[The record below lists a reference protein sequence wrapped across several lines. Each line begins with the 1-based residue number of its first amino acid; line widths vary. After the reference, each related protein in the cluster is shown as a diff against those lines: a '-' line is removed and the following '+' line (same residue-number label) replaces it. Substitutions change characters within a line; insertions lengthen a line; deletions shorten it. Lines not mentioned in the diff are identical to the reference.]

1 MRSVW
6 SRARFAVVV
15 VALVNA
21 GHARIR
27 NSHYIHINCCL
38 STTHTHTHTHSLSL
52 SRSTKKM
59 PNSGLLRLGAGLFR
73 PDHQQSL
80 LMNVHARNA
89 CIKRICAV
97 SSSLRTGS
105 GVNQRRRRQLKG

>member
-38 STTHTHTHTHSLSL
+38 STTHTHTHTLSL